1 MTEDKS
7 DFNKLT
13 MMDRRK
19 FLSGLLAVG
28 AASSVL
34 PVGVGVN
41 ETSVGPLP
49 PGEYT
54 GTIIDF
60 ETRDSYH
67 WTSLLMKIELVNG
80 KVVKSELVKLKDT
93 ERDDAGNYLLTT

>member
-13 MMDRRK
+13 AMDRRK

-34 PVGVGVN
+34 PVGVN
-41 ETSVGPLP
+41 EAVDITNDGLPL
-49 PGEYT
+49 
-54 GTIIDF
+54 IVDI
-60 ETRDSYH
+60 ETRTDSMSFYQ
-67 WTSLLMKIELVNG
+67 WQEMFVRVTLVDG
-80 KVVKSELVKLKDT
+80 KVVKSELIKLTDM
-93 ERDDAGNYLLTT
+93 ERDDAGNDLLTT

>member
-19 FLSGLLAVG
+19 FLGGLLAVG

-34 PVGVGVN
+34 PVGVGDV
-41 ETSVGPLP
+41 SSDKGLPLIVDIESSD
-49 PGEYT
+49 GMS
-54 GTIIDF
+54 F
-60 ETRDSYH
+60 YH
-67 WTSLLMKIELVNG
+67 WSKQFVRLTMFDG
-80 KVVKSELVKLKDT
+80 KVVKSELVVVTDM
-93 ERDDAGNYLLTT
+93 ERDDASNYLLTT

>member
-19 FLSGLLAVG
+19 FLGGLLAVG

-34 PVGVGVN
+34 PVGVN
-41 ETSVGPLP
+41 EYDIEIKYEDYDT
-49 PGEYT
+49 Y
-54 GTIIDF
+54 DW
-60 ETRDSYH
+60 RWH
-67 WTSLLMKIELVNG
+67 LLKLTMHRG
-80 KVVKSELVKLKDT
+80 KVVKAEVVRRIKDV